1 MFASLVATVLSMAS
15 TMTLIVG
22 MNSNYKH
29 RLKLNTAFLCF
40 GNILDKILLE
50 ICSPFQKLELKSTN
64 EGRSGFS
71 FSSYELQ

>member
-1 MFASLVATVLSMAS
+1 MFASLVVTVLSMAS

-22 MNSNYKH
+22 MNPDYKH
-29 RLKLNTAFLCF
+29 RSNTAFLCF
-40 GNILDKILLE
+40 GNVVHKLLLE

>member
-1 MFASLVATVLSMAS
+1 MFASLVVTVLSMAS

-22 MNSNYKH
+22 MNSNYKD
-29 RLKLNTAFLCF
+29 RLNTVFLCF
-40 GNILDKILLE
+40 GNILNKMLLE